1 MKHNG
6 HGCYLQ
12 NGYLIVS
19 CLMEEEHQY
28 DEISDKVLRDLA
40 LHREKTYEESRI
52 MIRIDSIA
60 AVYDALTPNR
70 TFVELKNGYQH
81 RIKASFETLHDILV
95 NG

>member
-6 HGCYLQ
+6 HTCYVD
-12 NGYLIVS
+12 NGYLLVS
-19 CLMEEEHQY
+19 CLMEEEGTY

-52 MIRIDSIA
+52 MIRVDSIA

-70 TFVELKNGYQH
+70 SFIELKNGYQH
-81 RIKASFETLHDILV
+81 RIKASFDELRNILITA
-95 NG
+95 